1 VAAVLGCAGG
11 VVAMTRPQKMT
22 QMQQMLQMAHTGHAF
37 MQAVTARA
45 LLDTT
50 HSISVNLGFTFAPE
64 GVDPNAM
71 SMKAYLQPEGADADK
86 HADGTTK
93 GQILITFK
101 AQAGKAA
108 VLKEQFEEAFTKA
121 KEHFA
126 ESEAGPPVPPAMLD
140 AFKVL
145 HTEGSDKVD
154 LQLMIPMNAPKGDEE
169 KLKDGMAAK
178 PTLTFGLSL
187 GRDFGE
193 IVENSH
199 GCPTTLPAGFK
210 VSATTKLAV
219 AVIDTLEDTVLK
231 EMRTSSG
238 DPVLSAA
245 PMRDIKA
252 MIAQAEALEAFS
264 SFSSN
269 TTVRYNTEAIEAA
282 TCDAEESEKTKKQH
296 QRAKEM
302 APHMLRSVL
311 GGASVKAM
319 AGLSEYTDSL
329 HSIRYLGLP
338 SGYEFLV
345 EFTNFKLTPVITEL
359 LGR

>member
-1 VAAVLGCAGG
+1 MGRGGGGC
-11 VVAMTRPQKMT
+11 TSNP
-22 QMQQMLQMAHTGHAF
+22 
-37 MQAVTARA
+37 TA
-45 LLDTT
+45 
-50 HSISVNLGFTFAPE
+50 E
-64 GVDPNAM
+64 
-71 SMKAYLQPEGADADK
+71 
-86 HADGTTK
+86 
-93 GQILITFK
+93 
-101 AQAGKAA
+101 
-108 VLKEQFEEAFTKA
+108 
-121 KEHFA
+121 
-126 ESEAGPPVPPAMLD
+126 MLD

-145 HTEGSDKVD
+145 HTDGSDKVD
-154 LQLMIPMNAPKGDEE
+154 LQLMIPMMNAPKGDEE

-199 GCPTTLPAGFK
+199 GCPITLPAGFK

-231 EMRTSSG
+231 GMRTSSG
-238 DPVLSAA
+238 EDV
-245 PMRDIKA
+245 MRKIKQK
-252 MIAQAEALEAFS
+252 IAQAEALEAFS

-282 TCDAEESEKTKKQH
+282 TCDPEESKELKKQH
-296 QRAKEM
+296 QEIKEM
-302 APHMLRSVL
+302 APHMLRHVL
-311 GGASVKAM
+311 GGASVEAM

-345 EFTNFKLTPVITEL
+345 EFKNFKLTPVITEL